1 MQIVASCALGGIAL
15 SGGKGSILGAILGVF
30 TVALINNGMTYVGI
44 DAYWQN
50 VVFGAFV
57 LGAIALTV
65 DRKTRGLAVK

>member
-1 MQIVASCALGGIAL
+1 MVP
-15 SGGKGSILGAILGVF
+15 LGVF
-30 TVALINNGMTYVGI
+30 TVALINNGMTFVGV

-65 DRKTRGLAVK
+65 DRKTRGLVVK